1 MIVARKQTLVQL
13 NDELLG
19 LLDEKAARLRR
30 SRSDLIRDA
39 LEHYLAAER
48 EAEIDRAIIEG
59 YTRIPQE
66 EHDPWAE
73 AAARRSIAEEPW

>member
-1 MIVARKQTLVQL
+1 VARKQTLVQL